1 MSTVYW
7 QHVVAKARR
16 ERDEA
21 IDELAA
27 VRDQLATLNRRLEDP
42 ANVSPLR
49 RLGRVTRLVV
59 IDDEGSAYVADG
71 VTVTAAIQDDGH
83 TLKVYVR

>member
-1 MSTVYW
+1 MNTVYW
-7 QHVVAKARR
+7 QHVVAKARQ

-21 IDELAA
+21 VDELAA
-27 VRDQLATLNRRLEDP
+27 VRDELATLNRRLEDP

-49 RLGRVTRLVV
+49 KLGRVNRLEI
-59 IDDEGSAYVADG
+59 IDDQGRAYVADG
-71 VTVTAAIQDDGH
+71 ITVVAAIQDDGH